1 VFCDTSTI
9 LKYYTAEVESD
20 AVRAQLDEADEVT
33 LSELARV
40 EIISAFYCRWRE
52 RLWTREQ
59 FLRMV
64 GQFERD
70 DFQQKWDWLPVDN
83 AVIRYAAGIFI
94 KLPDQTPLRA
104 SDCLHIATA
113 LHGDYNEIYTH
124 DERQA
129 RAAEALGLSAVRI
142 A

>member
-1 VFCDTSTI
+1 VFCDTSTV
-9 LKYYTAEVESD
+9 LKYYTAEEESE

-40 EIISAFYCRWRE
+40 EIISGFYR
-52 RLWTREQ
+52 RLHEGLWSREQ

-64 GQFERD
+64 SQFEQD
-70 DFQQKWDWLPVDN
+70 DFQQKWDWWPVDN
-83 AVIRYAAGIFI
+83 AVIRYAAGIFL
-94 KLPDQTPLRA
+94 KLPEHTPLRA
-104 SDCLHIATA
+104 SDGVHIATA
-113 LHGDYNEIYTH
+113 LHGDYHEIYTH

-129 RAAEALGLSAVRI
+129 RAAQALGLSAVRI

>member
-1 VFCDTSTI
+1 VFCDTSTV
-9 LKYYTAEVESD
+9 LKYYTAEEESD
-20 AVRAQLDEADEVT
+20 AVRGQLDEADEVT

-40 EIISAFYCRWRE
+40 ELISAFYRRVRE
-52 RLWTREQ
+52 GLWKREE
-59 FLRMV
+59 FLRVV
-64 GQFERD
+64 GQFEQD

-94 KLPDQTPLRA
+94 KLPHGTPLRA

-113 LHGDYNEIYTH
+113 LHGDYSEIYTH